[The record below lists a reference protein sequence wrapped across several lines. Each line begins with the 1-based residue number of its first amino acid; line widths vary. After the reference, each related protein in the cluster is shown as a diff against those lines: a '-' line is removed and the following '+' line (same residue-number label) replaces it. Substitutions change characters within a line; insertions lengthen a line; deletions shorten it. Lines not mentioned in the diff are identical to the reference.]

1 MTHSPGEPDPFAALR
16 DDAACARAVAL
27 IDKRPA
33 VRALYADLVAARGE
47 VQACLAGLMRAH
59 AALVEAFAAGGKLLL
74 AGNGGSHADALHFSA
89 ELLKEFRLPH
99 PLAAGEQ
106 DAYRHLSYGEGLAAH
121 LRPALPAVVLGANSA
136 LASAVIN
143 DSPDPQ
149 LVFAQECRALVRP
162 GDVFLGL
169 STSGNAHNVVLAL
182 AVAQVRG
189 ARTVALTGRDGG
201 RLGQAADIL
210 VAAPAEE
217 TAAVQELHI
226 VLYHALA
233 AGVEAHFFTHGGPGP
248 EGSGP

>member
-1 MTHSPGEPDPFAALR
+1 MTLPSGRPDPFAALR
-16 DDAACARAVAL
+16 DDATCARALAL
-27 IDKRPA
+27 IEERPA
-33 VRALYADLVAARGE
+33 VRAVYADLVAARNE
-47 VQACLAGLMRAH
+47 VQACLAGLVQTH
-59 AALVEAFAAGGKLLL
+59 AALVDAFAAGDKLLL
-74 AGNGGSHADALHFSA
+74 AGNGGSHADALHLSA
-89 ELLKEFRLPH
+89 ELLKEFRLRH
-99 PLAAGEQ
+99 ALADAEEE
-106 DAYRHLSYGEGLAAH
+106 AYRRLPHGEALAAH
-121 LRPALPAVVLGANSA
+121 LRPALPVVVLGANSA

-149 LVFAQECRALVRP
+149 LLFAQECRALVRP

-182 AVAQVRG
+182 DVAQVRG

-233 AGVEAHFFTHGGPGP
+233 AGVEAHFFTHGGPGS